1 MYLLVIRVHLILHA
15 YPGGT
20 TGPVPIFISLL
31 HHHHATSTMSRLPN
45 LESVAGDPLIGSD
58 LATFSPS
65 HSRPGHHS
73 VLSAHSSESMA
84 ERRSEHEPL
93 LGPGRPRKPFY
104 RARPLWLVPFAITAA
119 LTRGMT
125 TAPRVE
131 VFTQLACSRL
141 HPHPFNHTL
150 VEVSSVSSDHLI
162 SISSSVD
169 PLGPNLSPSYLTQ
182 VTHFDYNANGTS
194 DDTDDDPRDLPS
206 PQCLSDPAVQAA
218 AARLQTIM
226 VTTMGLL
233 SALTTGWWGHFGER
247 HGRTKVLAIATSG
260 LFFTDLMF
268 ILVST
273 PNSPLSSH
281 GHKLLIIAP
290 IIEGFLG
297 GWSTLQ
303 SATSAYVSD
312 CTSSGSRATIFSR
325 FTGVFYVGFSMG
337 PAIGGWIIKNG
348 IGTQP
353 GQPKSVTAVF
363 YLAVLCSFTNLLL
376 VLFVFPESLSAEK
389 REAAAREH
397 AMTHSAK
404 GKARDLSGRDSGN
417 HDEGPSTS
425 SDEEGDSETKR
436 FGIIRSFLS
445 PLSIFLPVTIIEAGG
460 KRRHRD
466 WSLTML
472 AAALFGY
479 MLSTGIYQLKYLY
492 AVHIYG
498 WGAEQLSYYISFMGG
513 ARAAFL
519 LLLLPFFIS
528 VLKPKLKAPAKSSN
542 GKATKPK
549 VTKAHLARE
558 IRFDLFLTRTSL
570 IIDIVSNVL
579 VVLAPAPIY
588 KVHTF
593 SSSSTPASRHS
604 EALFVMASSLTS
616 MGSGLVPAVQ
626 SLALCITQA
635 RTIIET
641 GTVPEDQ
648 AKGSAGIGRL
658 FGALAVL
665 QATGQMILGPMIFG
679 LIYSGTV
686 ATYPKAIFTI
696 AGGILVVALM
706 AVMLVKNPVDLFKG
720 KKSMRWV
727 KDSDEEVERG
737 RSRASKDLFGGQT
750 PEASGSGSHH

>member
-1 MYLLVIRVHLILHA
+1 MTSLPSRPLILVLVTIQYSQHTLQKA
-15 YPGGT
+15 WLSDVRSTSRFWVLVGRE
-20 TGPVPIFISLL
+20 SLSIEHGRSGAIL
-31 HHHHATSTMSRLPN
+31 STLCR
-45 LESVAGDPLIGSD
+45 
-58 LATFSPS
+58 
-65 HSRPGHHS
+65 
-73 VLSAHSSESMA
+73 VLRTHCICH
-84 ERRSEHEPL
+84 R
-93 LGPGRPRKPFY
+93 
-104 RARPLWLVPFAITAA
+104 LVPFAITAA

-260 LFFTDLMF
+260 LFFTRVFFIMKLPFVPLLTDLYFRDLMF

-389 REAAAREH
+389 RETAAREH

-479 MLSTGIYQLKYLY
+479 MLST
-492 AVHIYG
+492 V
-498 WGAEQLSYYISFMGG
+498 
-513 ARAAFL
+513 
-519 LLLLPFFIS
+519 
-528 VLKPKLKAPAKSSN
+528 SSI
-542 GKATKPK
+542 TYWQFCF
-549 VTKAHLARE
+549 TD
-558 IRFDLFLTRTSL
+558 RFEL
-570 IIDIVSNVL
+570 
-579 VVLAPAPIY
+579 
-588 KVHTF
+588 
-593 SSSSTPASRHS
+593 
-604 EALFVMASSLTS
+604 
-616 MGSGLVPAVQ
+616 
-626 SLALCITQA
+626 
-635 RTIIET
+635 
-641 GTVPEDQ
+641 
-648 AKGSAGIGRL
+648 
-658 FGALAVL
+658 
-665 QATGQMILGPMIFG
+665 
-679 LIYSGTV
+679 
-686 ATYPKAIFTI
+686 
-696 AGGILVVALM
+696 
-706 AVMLVKNPVDLFKG
+706 
-720 KKSMRWV
+720 
-727 KDSDEEVERG
+727 
-737 RSRASKDLFGGQT
+737 
-750 PEASGSGSHH
+750 

>member
-1 MYLLVIRVHLILHA
+1 
-15 YPGGT
+15 
-20 TGPVPIFISLL
+20 
-31 HHHHATSTMSRLPN
+31 MSRQPN
-45 LESVAGDPLIGSD
+45 IESVAGDPLIGSD
-58 LATFSPS
+58 LAAFSPS
-65 HSRPGHHS
+65 RSRLAHHS
-73 VLSAHSSESMA
+73 VLSALSSESVT

-150 VEVSSVSSDHLI
+150 VEIPSVSSDHLI

-182 VTHFDYNANGTS
+182 VTHFDYNTNV
-194 DDTDDDPRDLPS
+194 TDDDPRDLPS

-226 VTTMGLL
+226 ITTMGLL

-273 PNSPLSSH
+273 PHSPLSSH

-348 IGTQP
+348 IGALP

-363 YLAVLCSFTNLLL
+363 YLAVLCSLANLLL

-397 AMTHSAK
+397 AMTHSVK
-404 GKARDLSGRDSGN
+404 GKARDLSGQDSGG
-417 HDEGPSTS
+417 HDQGASSS
-425 SDEEGDSETKR
+425 SDEEGVSETKR
-436 FGIIRSFLS
+436 FAIIRNFLS
-445 PLSIFLPVTIIEAGG
+445 PLSIFLPVTIIEAEGT
-460 KRRHRD
+460 RRHRD

-492 AVHIYG
+492 AVHVYG

-528 VLKPKLKAPAKSSN
+528 VLKPKPQTPAKSSN

-549 VTKAHLARE
+549 STKAHLAQE
-558 IRFDLFLTRTSL
+558 IRFDLFLTRTSF

-579 VVLAPAPIY
+579 VVLSPAPIY
-588 KVHTF
+588 KVHVSS

-616 MGSGLVPAVQ
+616 MGSGVVPAVQ

-648 AKGSAGIGRL
+648 AKGSAGIGKL

-696 AGGILVVALM
+696 AGGMQVFSLM

-727 KDSDEEVERG
+727 RDSNEEVERG

-750 PEASGSGSHH
+750 PGPSGSGSHH

>member
-1 MYLLVIRVHLILHA
+1 
-15 YPGGT
+15 
-20 TGPVPIFISLL
+20 
-31 HHHHATSTMSRLPN
+31 MSRQPN
-45 LESVAGDPLIGSD
+45 IESVAGDPLLGSD
-58 LATFSPS
+58 LAAFSPS
-65 HSRPGHHS
+65 RSHRS
-73 VLSAHSSESMA
+73 VLSALSSESMV

-150 VEVSSVSSDHLI
+150 VEMPSVSSDHLI

-169 PLGPNLSPSYLTQ
+169 PLGPHLSPSYLTQ
-182 VTHFDYNANGTS
+182 VSHFVYNANGTS
-194 DDTDDDPRDLPS
+194 DDDRDDDPRDLPS

-226 VTTMGLL
+226 ITTMGLL

-273 PNSPLSSH
+273 PHSPFSTH
-281 GHKLLIIAP
+281 GHKFLIIAP

-337 PAIGGWIIKNG
+337 PAIGGWIIKNR
-348 IGTQP
+348 IGARP

-363 YLAVLCSFTNLLL
+363 YLAVLCSLTNLLL

-389 REAAAREH
+389 REVAARQH
-397 AMTHSAK
+397 TITHSSK
-404 GKARDLSGRDSGN
+404 GKARDFSRQDLGE
-417 HDEGPSTS
+417 HDQGASTS

-436 FGIIRSFLS
+436 FAIIRSFLS
-445 PLSIFLPVTIIEAGG
+445 PLSIFLPVTIIEAEGT
-460 KRRHRD
+460 RRHQD
-466 WSLTML
+466 WSLTLL
-472 AAALFGY
+472 ATALFGY

-492 AVHIYG
+492 AVHVYG
-498 WGAEQLSYYISFMGG
+498 WGAEQLSYYISFLGG

-528 VLKPKLKAPAKSSN
+528 VLKPKPKTPAKTSN
-542 GKATKPK
+542 GKAAKPK
-549 VTKAHLARE
+549 STKAHLARE
-558 IRFDLFLTRTSL
+558 IRFDLFLTRTSFA
-570 IIDIVSNVL
+570 IDVLSNVL
-579 VVLAPAPIY
+579 VVLVPAPMY
-588 KVHTF
+588 KVHMS

-616 MGSGLVPAVQ
+616 MGSGVVPAVQ

-635 RTIIET
+635 RTTIET

-648 AKGSAGIGRL
+648 AKGSAGIGKL

-686 ATYPKAIFTI
+686 ATYSKAIFMT
-696 AGGILVVALM
+696 AGGMLVVSLM

-727 KDSDEEVERG
+727 RDSNEEVERG

-750 PEASGSGSHH
+750 PGPSGSSSHH

>member
-1 MYLLVIRVHLILHA
+1 
-15 YPGGT
+15 
-20 TGPVPIFISLL
+20 
-31 HHHHATSTMSRLPN
+31 MSRQPN
-45 LESVAGDPLIGSD
+45 LESVAGDPLISSD
-58 LATFSPS
+58 LAAFSPS
-65 HSRPGHHS
+65 RSRLAHRS
-73 VLSAHSSESMA
+73 VLSALSSESML
-84 ERRSEHEPL
+84 EEPSEHEPL
-93 LGPGRPRKPFY
+93 LRPGRPRKPFY

-150 VEVSSVSSDHLI
+150 VEVPSFSSDHII

-169 PLGPNLSPSYLTQ
+169 PLGPHLSPSYLTQ
-182 VTHFDYNANGTS
+182 VIHFDYTANRTS
-194 DDTDDDPRDLPS
+194 DDDPRDLPS

-218 AARLQTIM
+218 AAQLQTIM

-273 PNSPLSSH
+273 PDSPLSSH

-348 IGTQP
+348 IGTRS

-389 REAAAREH
+389 REEAAREH

-404 GKARDLSGRDSGN
+404 GKARDLRGQDSGN
-417 HDEGPSTS
+417 NDQGPSTS
-425 SDEEGDSETKR
+425 SDEGVSETKR
-436 FGIIRSFLS
+436 FAIIRSFLS
-445 PLSIFLPVTIIEAGG
+445 PLSIFLPVTIIEAEGD
-460 KRRHRD
+460 RRHRD

-492 AVHIYG
+492 AVHVYG

-513 ARAAFL
+513 ARATFL

-528 VLKPKLKAPAKSSN
+528 VLKPKVKTPAKSSN

-549 VTKAHLARE
+549 STKAHLARE
-558 IRFDLFLTRTSL
+558 IRFDLLLTRISFV
-570 IIDIVSNVL
+570 IDILSNVL
-579 VVLAPAPIY
+579 VVLSPAPIY
-588 KVHTF
+588 KVHT
-593 SSSSTPASRHS
+593 SSSPSSPASRHS

-616 MGSGLVPAVQ
+616 MGCGAVPAVQ

-641 GTVPEDQ
+641 GAGPEDQ
-648 AKGSAGIGRL
+648 AKGSAGTGRL

-665 QATGQMILGPMIFG
+665 QATGQMILGV
-679 LIYSGTV
+679 ST
-686 ATYPKAIFTI
+686 
-696 AGGILVVALM
+696 
-706 AVMLVKNPVDLFKG
+706 
-720 KKSMRWV
+720 
-727 KDSDEEVERG
+727 DSVTLDMCHV
-737 RSRASKDLFGGQT
+737 
-750 PEASGSGSHH
+750 